1 MHRRHRLK
9 TPGASCEG
17 LLVRSAQE
25 PLRAQMQVQVRE
37 ALSAASPAEIDLMVL
52 HIVHDNL
59 ELGCQVIA
67 KTAKDKVSAHLSH
80 PFLSSHIQDS
90 ESQTC
95 LVSKPIRHH
104 MRRCHSSVFPNIRN
118 LHIMMFPCAQAFR
131 DLEEHLSNWHAARR
145 SKSQGHGPGFYD
157 ASAYNT
163 GNLGRIPEALR
174 PKPGHL
180 TAAQLRVYEVTTH
193 GLFPFEA
200 IKEKNPASYV
210 WQL

>member
-1 MHRRHRLK
+1 MRRMHRPN
-9 TPGASCEG
+9 TPDASCEG
-17 LLVRSAQE
+17 FLVRSAQE

-67 KTAKDKVSAHLSH
+67 KTAKDKVSAYPVISHSGCSVPNVPHFRTNPSSDAQISVSLNHLRCA
-80 PFLSSHIQDS
+80 LSPLSLP
-90 ESQTC
+90 T
-95 LVSKPIRHH
+95 
-104 MRRCHSSVFPNIRN
+104 RN
-118 LHIMMFPCAQAFR
+118 LHTMMSPPSQAFR
-131 DLEEHLSNWHAARR
+131 DLEEHLSSWHAARR

-193 GLFPFEA
+193 YLFYLLENF
-200 IKEKNPASYV
+200 
-210 WQL
+210 